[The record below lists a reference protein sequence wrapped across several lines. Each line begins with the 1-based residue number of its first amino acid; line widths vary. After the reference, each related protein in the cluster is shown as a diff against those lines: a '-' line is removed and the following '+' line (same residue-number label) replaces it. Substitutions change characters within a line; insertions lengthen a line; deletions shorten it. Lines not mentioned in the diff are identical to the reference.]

1 MRPAAR
7 LRSMVPLAVPLAL
20 LAACTSGNGGD
31 DPAARS
37 SSAPPPSLSTSGPG
51 KGLDAADGD
60 LQVELDR
67 GNGGPIERYR
77 LLCDGAGAGTLPDA
91 DAACSRLAGLTDPF
105 APLPADVFCS
115 QIFGGPQTA
124 HVTGRWQGSS
134 VDLRLS
140 RTDGCRTAQWDRLGP
155 LLPGPAAE
163 APPT

>member
-7 LRSMVPLAVPLAL
+7 LRSIVPLAVPLVL
-20 LAACTSGNGGD
+20 LAACTSGNGPVAG
-31 DPAARS
+31 S
-37 SSAPPPSLSTSGPG
+37 SSAPPPPTTSSPG
-51 KGLDAADGD
+51 AGMDAADGD

-67 GNGGPIERYR
+67 GNGSPVERYR
-77 LLCDGAGAGTLPDA
+77 LVCGGAGAGTLPDA
-91 DAACSRLAGLTDPF
+91 DAACTRLAGLTDPF

-115 QIFGGPQTA
+115 QIFSGPQTA

-155 LLPGPAAE
+155 LLPDPAAE
-163 APPT
+163 APST